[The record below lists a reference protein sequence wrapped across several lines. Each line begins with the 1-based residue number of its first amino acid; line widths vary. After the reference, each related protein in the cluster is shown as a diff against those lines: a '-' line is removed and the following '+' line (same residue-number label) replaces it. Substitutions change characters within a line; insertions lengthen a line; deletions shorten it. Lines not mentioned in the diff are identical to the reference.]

1 MDFPD
6 LPTGL
11 ALFAVAAAAVGVVAR
26 QRKRGGVDTHRD
38 DASDAEPPAPV
49 GAAPAHQVAA
59 QAVIENARAGA
70 AAAAKPAV
78 DVPQDETVPA
88 PLSQFDGAAWAP
100 TVPMDGLVAEPQ
112 FADTMPADVG
122 FAETLPG
129 PIGFGPTH
137 FADTQV
143 TELVAEER
151 PGAVSGPPP
160 KAPLAKAR

>member
-70 AAAAKPAV
+70 AAVTLGVENA
-78 DVPQDETVPA
+78 QDETAPA
-88 PLSQFDGAAWAP
+88 PLSQFDGNAWAT
-100 TVPMDGLVAEPQ
+100 TVPMDGMVAEPQ
-112 FADTMPADVG
+112 FADTMPADGG
-122 FAETLPG
+122 FAETLPA
-129 PIGFGPTH
+129 PIGFGHTH

-151 PGAVSGPPP
+151 PGAVAGLP
-160 KAPLAKAR
+160 R